1 MRKKLSEVL
10 SSTNAFVTYVSI
22 ALLMASFNG
31 VSFENTAPEIVELF
45 RDKNFSQILSLVL
58 LNFLNPLTK
67 LVKKITDKQWSW
79 DFWKSQN
86 FLTQVS
92 TVVLLVVSNYFGEE
106 TAGLIVSL
114 AIQLYNFVVHLLKK

>member
-31 VSFENTAPEIVELF
+31 VSFENTAPEIIEMF